1 MRSLQKGVAIIGA
14 GIGGLATASA
24 LGRLGVPI
32 TVFERTP
39 MLAEVGAGLQL
50 GPNATRIL
58 SRWGLDAAL
67 SPWICTPQ
75 ALEVR
80 DAQTGGCLAAL
91 PLGSSIETRYGYPYW
106 TIHRA
111 HLHQVLHEAALGQ
124 GARIEWGTTVQDL
137 HSPHAPRLQ
146 LQIQSGA
153 STSPSSQITP
163 TSQTASAASTSMA
176 PAASLETRTIH
187 SVMDAVIACDGVHSR
202 IRECVM
208 HGQPPTP
215 SGHIAWRAL
224 LPSELIPPS
233 LDAQVVTLWLGPGF
247 HVVTYGIDAGRQL
260 NIVWIGTNPLHSPE
274 HQRSHDAQKT
284 SSSNPQ
290 CKLASPLVALVQA
303 VQSHANPSSNTPSNT
318 HLDLGQGFL
327 PWILYKQTP
336 LLFENQT
343 IRGHVALLGDAAHA
357 MHPYLAQGA
366 TMALE
371 DAHMLAH
378 CWSGANRTSRSLP
391 SFSIGSTLHAYARLR
406 EPRANLVQKRAWHL
420 AHIFHAQGP
429 LAFVRNTALRWGGSR
444 LLDQGWLYKEKI

>member
-39 MLAEVGAGLQL
+39 TLTEVGAGLQL

-58 SRWGLDAAL
+58 SRWGLDSAL
-67 SPWICTPQ
+67 SPWIDRPQ

-80 DAQTGGCLAAL
+80 DAHTGGRLASL
-91 PLGSSIETRYGYPYW
+91 PLGSAIEKRYGYPYW

-111 HLHQVLHEAALGQ
+111 HLHRVLHEAALAQ
-124 GARIEWGTTVQDL
+124 GAQIEWGVTVQDL
-137 HSPHAPRLQ
+137 QSPHAPRLQ
-146 LQIQSGA
+146 LQFQSGV
-153 STSPSSQITP
+153 Q
-163 TSQTASAASTSMA
+163 AASMSKA
-176 PAASLETRTIH
+176 ALVNPIDPATESASLSLETKTIH
-187 SVMDAVIACDGVHSR
+187 TVFDAVIACDGVHSR
-202 IRECVM
+202 IRECVI

-224 LPSELIPPS
+224 LPIECVPQLV
-233 LDAQVVTLWLGPGF
+233 DHQVVTLWLGAGF

-260 NIVWIGTNPLHSPE
+260 NIVWVGTTPLHSPDY
-274 HQRSHDAQKT
+274 QGHDGLQKT
-284 SSSNPQ
+284 PSSARPL
-290 CKLASPLVALVQA
+290 KLASSLIELIQA
-303 VQSHANPSSNTPSNT
+303 VQAHSNRATET
-318 HLDLGQGFL
+318 TQGFL
-327 PWILYKQTP
+327 PWTLYKQTP

-343 IRGHVALLGDAAHA
+343 LRGHVALLGDAAHA

-371 DAHMLAH
+371 DAHVLAH
-378 CWSGANRTSRSLP
+378 CWSGANRTSHSLP
-391 SFSIGSTLHAYARLR
+391 SFSIGSALHAYARLR
-406 EPRANLVQKRAWHL
+406 EPRVTLVQRRAWHL
-420 AHIFHAQGP
+420 APIFHAQGP
-429 LAFVRNTALRWGGSR
+429 LALLRNTALRWGGSR